1 MSDSRVGGYPMGVTD
16 AAIERHFGGACEP
29 RMCGNCRHFCSSDIH
44 VDYGYCHLEFE
55 RAYDAEAPDR
65 KEGFWRG
72 EATEGFDSDSLLE
85 VADLIDRP
93 TCHLVEDEDG
103 RTACSECGCTALYL
117 LDATYCPD
125 CGSIIERPR

>member
-16 AAIERHFGGACEP
+16 AAIERHFGGDCEP

-65 KEGFWRG
+65 KEGRWRLAKWAAAWLTG
-72 EATEGFDSDSLLE
+72 NLLY
-85 VADLIDRP
+85 
-93 TCHLVEDEDG
+93 CEDECG
-103 RTACSECGCTALYL
+103 ECRDYEEFGL
-117 LDATYCPD
+117 
-125 CGSIIERPR
+125 

>member
-44 VDYGYCHLEFE
+44 VDYGYCHLGFE

-65 KEGFWRG
+65 KEGFWRLAKWAVAWLM
-72 EATEGFDSDSLLE
+72 ENLLY
-85 VADLIDRP
+85 
-93 TCHLVEDEDG
+93 CEDECG
-103 RTACSECGCTALYL
+103 ECRDYEEVGL
-117 LDATYCPD
+117 
-125 CGSIIERPR
+125 

>member
-55 RAYDAEAPDR
+55 RAFDAEAPER
-65 KEGFWRG
+65 KEGFWRLAKWAVAWLMG
-72 EATEGFDSDSLLE
+72 NLLY
-85 VADLIDRP
+85 
-93 TCHLVEDEDG
+93 CEDERD
-103 RTACSECGCTALYL
+103 ECRDYEEFGL
-117 LDATYCPD
+117 
-125 CGSIIERPR
+125 